1 MEGWA
6 AEGNEAGRAGCT
18 WPGVEVHGCCGPWSH
33 SGSLWKRGQTG
44 AGSPVRRRLALS
56 RALLGRGGLNP
67 ASGDG
72 ERKGRVQGTF
82 IKELH
87 QPVSLP
93 SRNVEIE
100 ASVSSLLLCSTQFIK
115 QKSRKNSLLSTSVP
129 VTGFSCCEY
138 ATRFALFSF
147 LSVLI
152 FAFAE
157 SHEGNCRHPDAS

>member
-1 MEGWA
+1 MQKRRPDGGQTQGAGHGSTWPETWVEGWA

-72 ERKGRVQGTF
+72 EEEGMSSGD
-82 IKELH
+82 LH
-87 QPVSLP
+87 QGVAPASLTP
-93 SRNVEIE
+93 
-100 ASVSSLLLCSTQFIK
+100 LKKC
-115 QKSRKNSLLSTSVP
+115 
-129 VTGFSCCEY
+129 
-138 ATRFALFSF
+138 
-147 LSVLI
+147 
-152 FAFAE
+152 
-157 SHEGNCRHPDAS
+157 GN